1 MGHDGAHCPAGAGA
15 NERDAVDRMFLVV
28 AEHQA
33 AVRQLLHVHRPG
45 CMGTEKHKSDLL
57 SGAQHTL
64 TKPAGYETGAWLSQ
78 TCQHRPGDSQQHAS
92 QQPTLHAL
100 STGKSHPHTAKC
112 LPTMPPPPPS
122 CTHLCTCF
130 GFCLL
135 AAPAR
140 RPHTCLE
147 ARRRT

>member
-1 MGHDGAHCPAGAGA
+1 MGHAGAHCPAGAGP
-15 NERDAVDRMFLVV
+15 NEGDAVDRMFLVV
-28 AEHQA
+28 AEQQA
-33 AVRQLLHVHRPG
+33 AVRQLLHVHWPC
-45 CMGTEKHKSDLL
+45 CMCAEKHKSDLL

-112 LPTMPPPPPS
+112 LPTTPPPHARLPL
-122 CTHLCTCF
+122 H
-130 GFCLL
+130 
-135 AAPAR
+135 AP
-140 RPHTCLE
+140 LYLF
-147 ARRRT
+147 